1 MAFRHRLNGTV
12 LALGALLAVGCDWPG
27 KPDPAARER
36 AAEELTSFAP
46 LYRQNCVGCH
56 GADGQLGPAP
66 PLNDALF
73 LAIVPEAELEG
84 VIRNGRRGTPMPAFG
99 IAAGGELSDMQL
111 TALVQG
117 LKSHWKSDEKFDEPL
132 PPYLSSD
139 GNDSTH
145 EPGDRERG
153 ATLFAAACAGCH
165 GENGRGEEGSDVA
178 NAIHEP
184 AFLALISNQALRR
197 IIITGRSD
205 LGMPNF
211 AGKDG
216 RPDDFSTLTSPQI
229 DDLVALL
236 AQWRDERGQLPNP
249 HLSNAP

>member
-1 MAFRHRLNGTV
+1 MVT
-12 LALGALLAVGCDWPG
+12 LASPV
-27 KPDPAARER
+27 
-36 AAEELTSFAP
+36 
-46 LYRQNCVGCH
+46 
-56 GADGQLGPAP
+56 
-66 PLNDALF
+66 
-73 LAIVPEAELEG
+73 
-84 VIRNGRRGTPMPAFG
+84 
-99 IAAGGELSDMQL
+99 AGG
-111 TALVQG
+111 
-117 LKSHWKSDEKFDEPL
+117 
-132 PPYLSSD
+132 
-139 GNDSTH
+139 
-145 EPGDRERG
+145 
-153 ATLFAAACAGCH
+153 

-236 AQWRDERGQLPNP
+236 AQWRDERGQREENAANVF
-249 HLSNAP
+249 HLIVVSGWKMLGARAAG

>member
-1 MAFRHRLNGTV
+1 MASRYTLNGFV

-27 KPDPAARER
+27 KPDPATRQR
-36 AAEELTSFAP
+36 AAEELTSFVP
-46 LYRQNCVGCH
+46 LYRQHCVGCH

-73 LAIVPEAELEG
+73 LAIVPEAELER
-84 VIRNGRRGTPMPAFG
+84 VIRRGRRGTPMPAFA
-99 IAAGGELSDMQL
+99 IEAGGELSDRQV
-111 TALVQG
+111 TALIQG
-117 LKSHWKSDEKFDEPL
+117 LKSHWKSDEKFGGPL
-132 PPYLSSD
+132 PPYLPAEGD
-139 GNDSTH
+139 DSTR
-145 EPGDRERG
+145 EPGDRKRG
-153 ATLFAAACAGCH
+153 AMLFAVACAGCH
-165 GENGRGEEGSDVA
+165 GENGKGEEGSDVN

-205 LGMPNF
+205 LGMPSF

-236 AQWRDERGQLPNP
+236 AQWRDEHGQLANP
-249 HLSNAP
+249 HLPNAP